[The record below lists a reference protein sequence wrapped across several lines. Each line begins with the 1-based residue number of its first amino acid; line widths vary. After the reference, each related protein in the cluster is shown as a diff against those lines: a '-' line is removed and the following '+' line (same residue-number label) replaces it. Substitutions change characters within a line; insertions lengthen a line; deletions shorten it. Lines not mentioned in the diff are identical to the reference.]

1 MRSLQARILGSVSF
15 GALMVGAFPAAAAAQ
30 VDADAAQPATSV
42 SCEDIESLAERESC
56 LARLAETQP
65 EAEPAVSSD
74 AEAGQSILVTGSRI
88 PRANFDTAQPAVVL
102 GSEQIELRGY
112 TNLGEAL
119 DELPAFGVPG
129 NNPVGGQSGAFGS
142 GQSFVN
148 FFGLGDQRTLTVV
161 NARRFVSSNTASIF
175 GPTGAGSQVDFNVIP
190 TLIVDRVEV
199 IAVGGAPIY
208 GSDAIAGT
216 VNIITK
222 RDFDGILVDGQA
234 GISEYG
240 DAPEYRLGLVAG
252 RNFGGGRGNITV
264 ALEYNRQD
272 GLVGES
278 RPNEGLGRFFTT
290 CLPGTSDFAQ
300 CLIEDR
306 RIPALSRY
314 GVPLVTDIVGFPLS
328 PAQAAGFGVQPS
340 VTDANG
346 NPLGFDAAGNLVPID
361 FGEQTGNL
369 INFNGGNG
377 FVLPENLLT
386 ETRRYLGTALAQYQV
401 TDNIRLFG
409 EFWYANS
416 RGNQLRDQPVYNTGL
431 FDAAGTPDGNIILS
445 IDNPFLSPAA
455 RATILASA
463 AANPLSDLNL
473 TGSQDVFYLGRA
485 NTDIIPSDGFSTVE
499 LWRAVVG
506 IDGDFELFGRD
517 MAFELVGNY
526 GKSTTQGRERVLIQ
540 QNFENAIN
548 AVTDG
553 SGNIVCAPGGV
564 NAPIAAISSQ
574 CFPLNPFGQQI
585 DPRAIDYVTTFA
597 DPRAENDQAVFT
609 AAISGSLF
617 DVWGGPVGFAI
628 GYEHR
633 EESAEFDPGE
643 YYFGLPDPDDPDGGR
658 TQFGR
663 SIPIDPVSGEFST
676 NEVFGE
682 LTVPLIGRDQNIPMI
697 YSLELNGAAR
707 YIDHSLAGG
716 DLTWTAGAT
725 WQPIRDIT
733 FRGNFTRSV
742 RAPAVT
748 ELFNPTSQIFTTADD
763 PCDSRF
769 LDAGPNPATRQAN
782 CAADGLP
789 PDFQSNIVDFT
800 ARGTLQGNTELENE
814 KADAWTVGAILRP
827 RFLPGLTMTVDWVD
841 IELEGAIQ
849 SLNAEQTL
857 QACYDDPN
865 FPTAICDQFTRDADG
880 QITFI
885 QTGFANA
892 ASRTFAA
899 LVAELQWR
907 VDTPFLGAESA
918 LNLGVNYIYYDEL
931 EFRVG
936 QGDLTTL
943 RNSIGYSPHQFTANL
958 TYYNQG
964 LRGQVQAQYFGP
976 SRFDPDEALG
986 TREFDGVG
994 DVVFINTALSYDVNE
1009 QFQVRLIVDNLFDAD
1024 PPFPSPGGGGRVTY
1038 FDGIMGRYF
1047 KVGARVRF

>member
-1 MRSLQARILGSVSF
+1 MRYPDILGK
-15 GALMVGAFPAAAAAQ
+15 ALLSASTLAISAAFLPASAFAQ
-30 VDADAAQPATSV
+30 DVAQP
-42 SCEDIESLAERESC
+42 
-56 LARLAETQP
+56 
-65 EAEPAVSSD
+65 D
-74 AEAGQSILVTGSRI
+74 AEETEIAQADLVAEEQNLIVTGSRI
-88 PRANFDTAQPAVVL
+88 PRANFDTPQPAVVL

-142 GQSFVN
+142 GQTFVN

-190 TLIVDRVEV
+190 TMIVDRVET

-216 VNIITK
+216 VNVITK
-222 RDFDGILVDGQA
+222 RNFDGIQLDAQA
-234 GISEYG
+234 GISELG
-240 DAPEYRLGLVAG
+240 DAPEYRLGLLAG
-252 RNFGGGRGNITV
+252 MNFGGGRGNITI
-264 ALEYNRQD
+264 AAEYNRQD

-278 RPNEGLGRFFTT
+278 RPRAGLGRFFTT
-290 CLPGTSDFAQ
+290 CAGDSDSDQ

-306 RIPALSRY
+306 RIPALSAY

-328 PAQAAGFGVQPS
+328 PDQAAGFGVQPS

-361 FGEQTGNL
+361 FGEATGNL

-401 TDNIRLFG
+401 TDNVRVFG

-416 RGNQLRDQPVYNTGL
+416 RGYQLRDQPVYNTGL
-431 FDAAGTPDGNIILS
+431 FDAAGTPDGNIIIS
-445 IDNPFLSPAA
+445 IDNPYLSPAA

-463 AANPLSDLNL
+463 ATNPLSDLNL

-499 LWRAVVG
+499 LWRVVG
-506 IDGDFELFGRD
+506 GVDGDFELFGRD
-517 MAFELVGNY
+517 MRFELVGNY
-526 GKSTTQGRERVLIQ
+526 GKSTTRGRERVLVQ

-548 AVTDG
+548 AITDA
-553 SGNIVCAPGGV
+553 SGNIVCAPGFE
-564 NAPIAAISSQ
+564 NAPIQTVSSQ
-574 CFPLNPFGQQI
+574 CFPINPFGNQI
-585 DPRAIDYVTTFA
+585 DRRAIDYITTFA
-597 DPRAENDQAVFT
+597 DPRAENDQLVGT
-609 AAISGSLF
+609 ASISGSLF

-633 EESAEFDPGE
+633 EESAEFEPGVF
-643 YYFGLPDPDDPDGGR
+643 YFGLPDPNDPDGDR
-658 TQFGR
+658 QQFGR

-676 NEVFGE
+676 NEFFAE
-682 LTVPLIGRDQNIPMI
+682 LTVPLIGRDQNIPLI
-697 YSLELNGAAR
+697 HSLELNGAFR

-716 DLTWTAGAT
+716 DPTWTVGAT

-748 ELFNPTSQIFTTADD
+748 ELFNPTSQIFTTAND

-769 LDAGPNPATRQAN
+769 RDAGPDPATRQAN

-789 PDFQSNIVDFT
+789 DDFQSNIVDFT
-800 ARGTLQGNTELENE
+800 ARGTLQGNTELANE
-814 KADAWTVGAILRP
+814 KADAWTVGAVLRP
-827 RFLPGLTMTVDWVD
+827 RFLPGLTLAVDWVD

-849 SLNAEQTL
+849 SLNAVQTL

-865 FPTAICDQFTRDADG
+865 FPTAICDQFTRDENG
-880 QITFI
+880 QVTFI

-892 ASRTFAA
+892 ASRNFAG

-907 VDTPFLGAESA
+907 VDTPFLGANSSV
-918 LNLGVNYIYYDEL
+918 NLGVNYLYNDEL

-943 RNSIGYSPHQFTANL
+943 RGSIGYSKHQFTSNL
-958 TYYNQG
+958 TYYNEG
-964 LRGQVQAQYFGP
+964 LRAQVQAQYIGP
-976 SRFDPDEALG
+976 ALFDPDEAPG
-986 TREFDGVG
+986 TRDFDGVG
-994 DVVFINTALSYDVNE
+994 DVVFINTALSYDVSE
-1009 QFQVRLIVDNLFDAD
+1009 QFQVRLIVDNVFDAD
-1024 PPFPSPGGGGRVTY
+1024 PPFPAPGGGGRVTY
-1038 FDGIMGRYF
+1038 FDGILGRYF

>member
-1 MRSLQARILGSVSF
+1 MRALDILAKSSASVSIL
-15 GALMVGAFPAAAAAQ
+15 ALAAAIPAPAFAQ
-30 VDADAAQPATSV
+30 DEAVQQPAEEATEVDTAQADAA
-42 SCEDIESLAERESC
+42 
-56 LARLAETQP
+56 ARDEN
-65 EAEPAVSSD
+65 
-74 AEAGQSILVTGSRI
+74 IIVTGSRI
-88 PRANFDTAQPAVVL
+88 PRANFDTAHPAVVL

-161 NARRFVSSNTASIF
+161 NARRFVSSNTSSIF

-216 VNIITK
+216 VNVITK
-222 RDFDGILVDGQA
+222 RDYDGIMVDAQT

-240 DAPEYRLGLVAG
+240 DAPEYRLGLLAG

-278 RPNEGLGRFFTT
+278 RPRSGLGRFFTT
-290 CLPGTSDFAQ
+290 CLPGTSDFDQ
-300 CLIEDR
+300 CFIEDR
-306 RIPALSRY
+306 RIPALSAY

-328 PAQAAGFGVQPS
+328 PSQAADFGVQPS
-340 VTDANG
+340 VTDAAG
-346 NPLGFDAAGNLVPID
+346 NPLGFDAAGNLVPIN

-377 FVLPENLLT
+377 FALPENLLT
-386 ETRRYLGTALAQYQV
+386 ETRRYLGTAVAQYQV
-401 TDNIRLFG
+401 TDNVRVFG

-416 RGNQLRDQPVYNTGL
+416 RGYQLRDQPVYNTGL
-431 FDAAGTPDGNIILS
+431 FDAAGAPDGNIILS
-445 IDNPFLSPAA
+445 IDNPYLSPAA
-455 RATILASA
+455 RGAILASA

-499 LWRAVVG
+499 LWRVVAG
-506 IDGDFELFGRD
+506 IDGDFELFGRG

-526 GKSTTQGRERVLIQ
+526 GKSTTQGRERVLVQ

-553 SGNIVCAPGGV
+553 SGNIVCAPGGE
-564 NAPIAAISSQ
+564 NAPIATVSSQ
-574 CFPLNPFGQQI
+574 CFPINPFGHQI
-585 DPRAIDYVTTFA
+585 DQRAIDYVTTFA
-597 DPRAENDQAVFT
+597 DPRAENDQFVAT
-609 AAISGSLF
+609 ASVSGSLF

-633 EESAEFDPGE
+633 EESAEFDPGAF
-643 YYFGLPDPDDPDGGR
+643 YFGLPDPDDPDGDR

-682 LTVPLIGRDQNIPMI
+682 LTVPLIGRDQNIPLI
-697 YSLELNGAAR
+697 YSFELNGAAR

-769 LDAGPNPATRQAN
+769 LNAGPNPATRQAN
-782 CAADGLP
+782 CSADGLP
-789 PDFQSNIVDFT
+789 ADFQSNIVDFT
-800 ARGTLQGNTELENE
+800 TRGTLQGNTGLGNE
-814 KADAWTVGAILRP
+814 KADSWTVGAILRP
-827 RFLPGLTMTVDWVD
+827 RFLPGLTLAVDWVD

-849 SLNAEQTL
+849 SLDAEQTL

-865 FPTAICDQFTRDADG
+865 FPTAICDQFTRDANG
-880 QITFI
+880 QVTFI

-892 ASRTFAA
+892 ASRTFAG

-907 VDTPFLGAESA
+907 FDTPFLGANSSV
-918 LNLGVNYIYYDEL
+918 NLGVNYLYNDEL

-943 RNSIGYSPHQFTANL
+943 RDSIGYSKHQFTSNL
-958 TYYNQG
+958 TYYNEG
-964 LRGQVQAQYFGP
+964 LRAQVQAQYFGP
-976 SRFDPDEALG
+976 TSVDPDANPG
-986 TREFDGVG
+986 TYEFPRVDDIVY
-994 DVVFINTALSYDVNE
+994 INTSLSYDVSE
-1009 QFQVRLIVDNLFDAD
+1009 QFQVRFIVDNLFDAST
-1024 PPFPSPGGGGRVTY
+1024 PFPTPGGGGRVTY